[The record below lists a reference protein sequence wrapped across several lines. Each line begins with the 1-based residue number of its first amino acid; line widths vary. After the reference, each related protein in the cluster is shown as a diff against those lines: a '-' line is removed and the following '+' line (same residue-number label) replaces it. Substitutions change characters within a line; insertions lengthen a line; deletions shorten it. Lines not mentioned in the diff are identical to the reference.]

1 LTLPR
6 FNALTYNLMAERR
19 VVITGMGVVTPIGN
33 DLETVWSNLKN
44 GVSGIRTI
52 DAFDTTGY
60 DCKIGGQVR
69 DFDPKLFFK
78 NPKDVRRT
86 DRFTHLGMA
95 AAKMAMADSGIDVDN
110 LKERDRFGVIV
121 STGIGGLK
129 TLQDQLQIL
138 VTRGPGRNSPF
149 TIPMLISNM
158 AGGVISME
166 FDLRGPNLCIVTAC
180 ATSNNAIGES
190 WRIIKSGDADI
201 FLAGGAEASIVEIGI
216 AGFSAMKALST
227 RNDEPERASRPF
239 DRDRDG
245 FVMSEGAGVVVVEEL
260 EHARARGAKI
270 YCEITGYGVSADAYH
285 MTAPPPDGEGAARA
299 MKLALDHARI
309 SPEQVDYINAH
320 ATSTDIGDI
329 CETRAIKQI
338 FGENAYKVSISATK
352 SMTGHLL
359 GGAGGIEMAA
369 CALAIR
375 DSVIPPTINL
385 ENPGEE
391 CDLDY
396 TPNVAREKKVRIALN
411 NSFGFGGHNAT
422 LVASA
427 FEG

>member
-1 LTLPR
+1 M
-6 FNALTYNLMAERR
+6 NNDRR
-19 VVITGMGVVTPIGN
+19 VVITGLGAITPLGS
-33 DLETVWSNLKN
+33 DVETFWSNLKN
-44 GVSGIRTI
+44 GVSGIRAI
-52 DAFDTTGY
+52 DAFDTTAY

-78 NPKDVRRT
+78 NPKDLRRT
-86 DRFTHLGMA
+86 DRFTQLSMA
-95 AAKMAMADSGIDVDN
+95 AAKMAVEDSGIDMEN
-110 LKERDRFGVIV
+110 LERRDRFGVIV

-129 TLQDQLQIL
+129 TLQDQLTIL
-138 VTRGPGRNSPF
+138 LTKGPSRNSPF

-158 AGGVISME
+158 ASGVISME
-166 FDLRGPNLCIVTAC
+166 FNLRGPNLCIVTAC

-190 WRIIKSGDADI
+190 WRIIKFGDADV
-201 FLAGGAEASIVEIGI
+201 FLAGGSEASIVEIGL
-216 AGFSAMKALST
+216 AGFSAMRALST
-227 RNDEPERASRPF
+227 HNDEPERASRPF

-260 EHARARGAKI
+260 EHAKARGAKI
-270 YCEITGYGVSADAYH
+270 YCEITGYGVSGDAYH
-285 MTAPPPDGEGAARA
+285 MTAPPPNGEGAARA
-299 MKLALDHARI
+299 MQMALEHARI
-309 SPEQVDYINAH
+309 SPDHVDYINAH

-329 CETRAIKQI
+329 CETRAIKQV
-338 FGENAYKVSISATK
+338 FGDYAYKVAISSTK

-359 GGAGGIEMAA
+359 GGAGGVEMAA

-396 TPNVAREKKVRIALN
+396 TPNVAREKKVRVALN

-422 LVASA
+422 LLAAA

>member
-1 LTLPR
+1 
-6 FNALTYNLMAERR
+6 MAERR

-33 DLETVWSNLKN
+33 DLETFWLNLKN
-44 GVSGIRTI
+44 GVSGIHTI

-60 DCKIGGQVR
+60 DCRIGGQVR
-69 DFDPKLFFK
+69 DFDPKRFFK

-86 DRFTHLGMA
+86 DRFTHLAMA
-95 AAKMAMADSGIDVDN
+95 AAKMAMADSGIDVGN
-110 LKERDRFGVIV
+110 LQQRDRFGVIV

-138 VTRGPGRNSPF
+138 LTKGPGRNSPF
-149 TIPMLISNM
+149 TIPMLIGNM

-201 FLAGGAEASIVEIGI
+201 FLAGGAEASIVEIGV

-245 FVMSEGAGVVVVEEL
+245 FVISEGAGVVVVEEL
-260 EHARARGAKI
+260 EHAKARGAKI

-299 MKLALDHARI
+299 MKLALEHARI

-320 ATSTDIGDI
+320 ATSTDIGDL

-338 FGENAYKVSISATK
+338 FREYAYRVSISATK

-396 TPNVAREKKVRIALN
+396 TPNVAREKKVGIALN

-422 LVASA
+422 VVASA

>member
-1 LTLPR
+1 M
-6 FNALTYNLMAERR
+6 NNDRR
-19 VVITGMGVVTPIGN
+19 VVITGLGSVTPLGN
-33 DLETVWSNLKN
+33 DVETFWSNLKN
-44 GVSGIRTI
+44 GVSGIHAI
-52 DAFDTTGY
+52 DAFDTSAY
-60 DCKIGGQVR
+60 DCRIGGQVR
-69 DFDPKLFFK
+69 NFDPKPFFK

-86 DRFTHLGMA
+86 DRFTQLSMA
-95 AAKMAMADSGIDVDN
+95 AAKMAVEDSGIDVEKLDR
-110 LKERDRFGVIV
+110 RDRFGVNI
-121 STGIGGLK
+121 STGIGALT
-129 TLQDQLQIL
+129 TLHDQLTIL
-138 VTRGPGRNSPF
+138 LTKSPSRNSPF

-158 AGGVISME
+158 ASGVISME
-166 FDLRGPNLCIVTAC
+166 FDLHGPNLCIVTAC

-190 WRIIKSGDADI
+190 WRIIKFGDADV
-201 FLAGGAEASIVEIGI
+201 FLAGGSEAPIVAIGL

-245 FVMSEGAGVVVVEEL
+245 FVMSEGAGIVVVEEL
-260 EHARARGAKI
+260 EHAKARGAKI
-270 YCEITGYGVSADAYH
+270 YCELIGYGMSADAYH

-299 MKLALDHARI
+299 MRMAMEHARI
-309 SPEQVDYINAH
+309 SPDPADYINAH
-320 ATSTDIGDI
+320 ATSTDIGDL
-329 CETRAIKQI
+329 CETRAIKQV
-338 FGENAYKVSISATK
+338 FGEQAYKVSISSTK

-396 TPNVAREKKVRIALN
+396 TPNVAREKKVRVALN

-427 FEG
+427 F

>member
-1 LTLPR
+1 
-6 FNALTYNLMAERR
+6 MADRR
-19 VVITGMGVVTPIGN
+19 VVITGLGAITPLGN
-33 DLETVWSNLKN
+33 DVETFWSNLKN

-52 DAFDTTGY
+52 DTFDTSGY
-60 DCKIGGQVR
+60 DCRIGGQVR
-69 DFDPKLFFK
+69 DFDPKPYFK
-78 NPKDVRRT
+78 NPKDLRRT
-86 DRFTHLGMA
+86 DRFTQLSMA
-95 AAKMAMADSGIDVDN
+95 AAKMALEDSGIDVAK
-110 LKERDRFGVIV
+110 LKRRDRFGVIV

-129 TLQDQLQIL
+129 TLQEQLTIL
-138 VTRGPGRNSPF
+138 LTKGPSRTSPF

-158 AGGVISME
+158 ASGVISME
-166 FDLRGPNLCIVTAC
+166 FDLHGPNFCIVTAC
-180 ATSNNAIGES
+180 ATANNAIGES
-190 WRIIKSGDADI
+190 WRIIKFGDADI
-201 FLAGGAEASIVEIGI
+201 FLAGGSEASIVEIGL

-245 FVMSEGAGVVVVEEL
+245 FVISEGAGVVVVEEL
-260 EHARARGAKI
+260 EHAKARGAKI
-270 YCEITGYGVSADAYH
+270 YCEITGYGLSADAYH

-299 MKLALDHARI
+299 MQMAMEHARV

-329 CETRAIKQI
+329 CETRAIKQV
-338 FGENAYKVSISATK
+338 FGDQAYKVAISSTK

-359 GGAGGIEMAA
+359 GGAGGVEMAA

-396 TPNVAREKKVRIALN
+396 TANVAREKKVRVALN

-422 LVASA
+422 LVAAA
-427 FEG
+427 FEK

>member
-1 LTLPR
+1 M
-6 FNALTYNLMAERR
+6 NNDRR
-19 VVITGMGVVTPIGN
+19 VVITGLGTVTPVGN
-33 DLETVWSNLKN
+33 DVERFWSNLKN
-44 GVSGIRTI
+44 GVSGIRAI
-52 DAFDTTGY
+52 DALDTTAY

-69 DFDPKLFFK
+69 DFDPKPFFK

-86 DRFTHLGMA
+86 DRFTQLSIA
-95 AAKMAMADSGIDVDN
+95 AAKMAIEDSGIDIAN
-110 LKERDRFGVIV
+110 LKHRDRFGVIV

-129 TLQDQLQIL
+129 TLQDQLTIL
-138 VTRGPGRNSPF
+138 LTKGPSRNSPF
-149 TIPMLISNM
+149 TIPMLIGNM
-158 AGGVISME
+158 ASGVISTE
-166 FDLRGPNLCIVTAC
+166 FNLRGPNLCIVTAC

-190 WRIIKSGDADI
+190 WRIIKFGDADI
-201 FLAGGAEASIVEIGI
+201 FLAGGSEAAIVEIGV
-216 AGFSAMKALST
+216 AGFSAMRALSR

-260 EHARARGAKI
+260 EHAKARGARI
-270 YCEITGYGVSADAYH
+270 YCEIAGYGLTADAYH
-285 MTAPPPDGEGAARA
+285 MTAPPPNGEGAARA
-299 MKLALDHARI
+299 MQLALKHARI
-309 SPEQVDYINAH
+309 SADQVDYINAH

-329 CETRAIKQI
+329 CETRAIKKV
-338 FGENAYKVSISATK
+338 FGDYAYKVPISSTK

-396 TPNVAREKKVRIALN
+396 TPNVAREKKVRVALN

-422 LVASA
+422 LVAAA
-427 FEG
+427 FEP

>member
-1 LTLPR
+1 MP
-6 FNALTYNLMAERR
+6 ERR

-33 DLETVWSNLKN
+33 TLETFWSNLRN
-44 GVSGIRTI
+44 GVSGIGII
-52 DAFDTTGY
+52 DTFDTKGY

-86 DRFTHLGMA
+86 DRFTHLAMA

-110 LKERDRFGVIV
+110 LKDRGRFGVLV
-121 STGIGGLK
+121 SSGIGGLK

-138 VTRGPGRNSPF
+138 LTKGPGRNSPF

-158 AGGVISME
+158 AGGAISME
-166 FDLRGPNLCIVTAC
+166 FNLRGPTLCIVTAC

-201 FLAGGAEASIVEIGI
+201 FLAGGSEASIVEIGV

-227 RNDEPERASRPF
+227 RNDAPERASRPF

-245 FVMSEGAGVVVVEEL
+245 FVMSEGSGVVVVEEL
-260 EHARARGAKI
+260 EHAKARGAKI

-299 MKLALDHARI
+299 MKMALEHARI

-320 ATSTDIGDI
+320 ATSTDIGDL

-338 FGENAYKVSISATK
+338 FGKDAYKVPISATK

-396 TPNVAREKKVRIALN
+396 TPNVAREKRVRFALN

>member
-1 LTLPR
+1 MT
-6 FNALTYNLMAERR
+6 ERR
-19 VVITGMGVVTPIGN
+19 VVITGLGVLTPVGN
-33 DLETVWSNLKN
+33 DVETFWSNLKN
-44 GVSGIRTI
+44 GVSGIHTI
-52 DAFDTTGY
+52 DAFDTAAY

-69 DFDPKLFFK
+69 GFDPKPFFK
-78 NPKDVRRT
+78 NPKDVRRS
-86 DRFTHLGMA
+86 DRFSQLAMG
-95 AAKMAMADSGIDVDN
+95 AAKMALEDSGIDIAN
-110 LKERDRFGVIV
+110 LKQRDRFGVLV
-121 STGIGGLK
+121 SSGIGGLK
-129 TLQDQLQIL
+129 TLQDQLTIL
-138 VTRGPGRNSPF
+138 LTKGPSRSSPF
-149 TIPMLISNM
+149 TIPMLLSNM
-158 AGGVISME
+158 ASGLISME
-166 FDLRGPNLCIVTAC
+166 FDLRGPNMCIVTAC
-180 ATSNNAIGES
+180 ATANNAIGES
-190 WRIIKSGDADI
+190 WRIIKFGDADI
-201 FLAGGAEASIVEIGI
+201 FLAGGSEASIVEIGL

-245 FVMSEGAGVVVVEEL
+245 FVVSEGAGIAVVEEL

-270 YCEITGYGVSADAYH
+270 YCELTGYGVSADAYH

-299 MKLALDHARI
+299 MQLALNHARL
-309 SPEQVDYINAH
+309 SPDRVDYINAH

-329 CETRAIKQI
+329 CETRAIKKV
-338 FGENAYKVSISATK
+338 FGDDAYKVAISSTK

-385 ENPGEE
+385 ENPGKE

-396 TPNVAREKKVRIALN
+396 TPNVAREKKVRVALN

-422 LVASA
+422 LVATA
-427 FEG
+427 FEK

>member
-1 LTLPR
+1 MTD
-6 FNALTYNLMAERR
+6 RR
-19 VVITGMGVVTPIGN
+19 VVITGLGVVTPLGN
-33 DLETVWSNLKN
+33 DVETFWSNLKN
-44 GVSGIRTI
+44 GVSGIHTI
-52 DAFDTTGY
+52 DAFDITGY
-60 DCKIGGQVR
+60 DCRIGGQVR
-69 DFDPKLFFK
+69 EFDPKPFFK

-86 DRFTHLGMA
+86 DRFTHLSMA
-95 AAKMAMADSGIDVDN
+95 AAKMALEDSGIDVAN
-110 LKERDRFGVIV
+110 LKQRDRFGVIV
-121 STGIGGLK
+121 STGIGGLR
-129 TLQDQLQIL
+129 TLQDQLRIL
-138 VTRGPGRNSPF
+138 LTKGPGRNSPF

-158 AGGVISME
+158 ASGVISME

-190 WRIIKSGDADI
+190 WRIIKFGDADI
-201 FLAGGAEASIVEIGI
+201 FLAGGSEASIVEIGL

-245 FVMSEGAGVVVVEEL
+245 FVMSEGAGIVVVEEL
-260 EHARARGAKI
+260 EHAKARGAKI
-270 YCEITGYGVSADAYH
+270 YCELTGYGISADAYH
-285 MTAPPPDGEGAARA
+285 MTSPPPDGEGAARA
-299 MKLALDHARI
+299 MQLALDHAGL
-309 SPEQVDYINAH
+309 SPDQVDYINAH

-329 CETRAIKQI
+329 CETRALKKV
-338 FGENAYKVSISATK
+338 FGDYAYKVAISSTK

-385 ENPGEE
+385 DNPGEE

-396 TPNVAREKKVRIALN
+396 TPNAAREKKVRVALN

-422 LVASA
+422 LVAAA
-427 FEG
+427 FEK

>member
-1 LTLPR
+1 MP
-6 FNALTYNLMAERR
+6 ERR
-19 VVITGMGVVTPIGN
+19 VVITGMGVVTPVGN
-33 DLETVWSNLKN
+33 GIETFWSNLKN
-44 GVSGIRTI
+44 GVSGIGTI

-69 DFDPKLFFK
+69 DFDPKPFFK

-86 DRFTHLGMA
+86 DRFTHFAMA
-95 AAKMAMADSGIDVDN
+95 AAKMAVADSGIDMDN

-138 VTRGPGRNSPF
+138 VTKGPGRNSPF

-190 WRIIKSGDADI
+190 WRIIKFGDADI
-201 FLAGGAEASIVEIGI
+201 FLAGGVEASIVEIGV
-216 AGFSAMKALST
+216 AGFSAMKALSK

-245 FVMSEGAGVVVVEEL
+245 FVMSEGSGVVVVEEL

-299 MKLALDHARI
+299 MKMALDHARI

-320 ATSTDIGDI
+320 ATSTDIGDL

-338 FGENAYKVSISATK
+338 FGAYADKVSISATK

-396 TPNVAREKKVRIALN
+396 TPNVAREKKVRVALN

>member
-1 LTLPR
+1 M
-6 FNALTYNLMAERR
+6 NNDRR
-19 VVITGMGVVTPIGN
+19 VVITGLGAFSPLGN
-33 DLETVWSNLKN
+33 DVETFWSNLKN
-44 GVSGIRTI
+44 GVSGIHTI
-52 DAFDTTGY
+52 DTFDTSAY
-60 DCKIGGQVR
+60 DCRIGGQVR
-69 DFDPKLFFK
+69 DFDPKRFFK

-86 DRFTHLGMA
+86 DRFTQLAMA
-95 AAKMAMADSGIDVDN
+95 ASKMAVEDSGIDIEN
-110 LKERDRFGVIV
+110 LERRDRFGVIV

-129 TLQDQLQIL
+129 TLQDQLTIL
-138 VTRGPGRNSPF
+138 LTKGPSRNSPF

-158 AGGVISME
+158 ATGVISME
-166 FDLRGPNLCIVTAC
+166 FNLRGPNLCIVTAC

-190 WRIIKSGDADI
+190 WRIIKFGDADI
-201 FLAGGAEASIVEIGI
+201 FLAGGSEASIVEIGL

-260 EHARARGAKI
+260 EHAKARGAKI
-270 YCEITGYGVSADAYH
+270 YCELTGYGVSADAYH
-285 MTAPPPDGEGAARA
+285 MTAPPPNGQGAARA
-299 MKLALDHARI
+299 MQLALEHAGI
-309 SPEQVDYINAH
+309 SPDQVDYINAH

-329 CETRAIKQI
+329 CETRAIKQV
-338 FGENAYKVSISATK
+338 FGDTAYKVAISSTK

-359 GGAGGIEMAA
+359 GGAGGVEMAA

-375 DSVIPPTINL
+375 DGVIPPTINL

-396 TPNVAREKKVRIALN
+396 TPNVAREKKVRVVLN

-422 LVASA
+422 LVATA
-427 FEG
+427 FEKQ

>member
-1 LTLPR
+1 MNTD
-6 FNALTYNLMAERR
+6 RR
-19 VVITGMGVVTPIGN
+19 VVITGLGAVTPIGN
-33 DLETVWSNLKN
+33 NVETFWSNLKN
-44 GVSGIRTI
+44 GVSGIRKI
-52 DAFDTTGY
+52 QGFDTTGY
-60 DCKIGGQVR
+60 DCQIAGEVQ
-69 DFDPKLFFK
+69 DFDPKPFFK
-78 NPKDVRRT
+78 NPKDVRRA
-86 DRFTHLGMA
+86 DRFTQLAMA
-95 AAKMAMADSGIDVDN
+95 GAKMALEDSGIEVE
-110 LKERDRFGVIV
+110 KQRRDRFGVIV
-121 STGIGGLK
+121 SSGIGGLK
-129 TLQDQLQIL
+129 TLQDQHAVLL
-138 VTRGPGRNSPF
+138 TKGPSRNSPF

-158 AGGVISME
+158 ASGLISME
-166 FDLRGPNLCIVTAC
+166 YGLQGPNMCIVTAC

-190 WRIIKSGDADI
+190 WRIIKFGDADI
-201 FLAGGAEASIVEIGI
+201 FLAGGSEASVVAIGL

-227 RNDEPERASRPF
+227 RN
-239 DRDRDG
+239 
-245 FVMSEGAGVVVVEEL
+245 EEL
-260 EHARARGAKI
+260 EHAKARGAKI
-270 YCEITGYGVSADAYH
+270 YCELMGYGLSADAYH

-299 MKLALDHARI
+299 MQLALEHARI
-309 SPEQVDYINAH
+309 SPEQVNYINAH

-329 CETRAIKQI
+329 CETRAIKQV
-338 FGENAYKVSISATK
+338 FGEHAHKVAISSTK

-396 TPNVAREKKVRIALN
+396 TPNVAREKKVRVALN

-422 LVASA
+422 LVAAA

>member
-1 LTLPR
+1 
-6 FNALTYNLMAERR
+6 MAERR
-19 VVITGMGVVTPIGN
+19 VVITGMGVITPVGN
-33 DLETVWSNLKN
+33 DLETFWSNLKN
-44 GVSGIRTI
+44 GTSGISTI

-69 DFDPKLFFK
+69 GLDPKSFFK

-86 DRFTHLGMA
+86 DRFTHLAMA
-95 AAKMAMADSGIDVDN
+95 AAKMAIADSGIDMAN
-110 LKERDRFGVIV
+110 LKHRDRFGVIV

-138 VTRGPGRNSPF
+138 VTKGPGRNSPF

-166 FDLRGPNLCIVTAC
+166 FGLSGPNLCIVTAC

-190 WRIIKSGDADI
+190 WRIIKFGDADI
-201 FLAGGAEASIVEIGI
+201 FLAGGSEASIVEIGV

-227 RNDEPERASRPF
+227 RNDEPARASRPF

-245 FVMSEGAGVVVVEEL
+245 FVMSEGAGIVLVEEL

-270 YCEITGYGVSADAYH
+270 YCEITGYGLSADAYH

-299 MKLALDHARI
+299 MKFALEHAGI

-320 ATSTDIGDI
+320 ATSTDIGDL
-329 CETRAIKQI
+329 CETRAIKHI
-338 FGENAYKVSISATK
+338 FGEQAYKVAISSTK

-359 GGAGGIEMAA
+359 GGAGGVEMAA

-385 ENPGEE
+385 ENPDEE

-396 TPNVAREKKVRIALN
+396 TPNVAREKRVRVALN

>member
-1 LTLPR
+1 
-6 FNALTYNLMAERR
+6 
-19 VVITGMGVVTPIGN
+19 MGVVTPVGN
-33 DLETVWSNLKN
+33 GLETFWSNLKN

-60 DCKIGGQVR
+60 DCKIGGEVR
-69 DFDPKLFFK
+69 DFDPKQFFK

-86 DRFTHLGMA
+86 DRFTHLAMA
-95 AAKMAMADSGIDVDN
+95 AAKMALEDSGIDVAN
-110 LKERDRFGVIV
+110 LKRRDRFGVLV
-121 STGIGGLK
+121 SSGIGGLK
-129 TLQDQLQIL
+129 TLQDQLTIL
-138 VTRGPGRNSPF
+138 LTKGPSRTSPF
-149 TIPMLISNM
+149 TIPMLLSNM
-158 AGGVISME
+158 ASGLISME
-166 FDLRGPNLCIVTAC
+166 FDLHGPNMCIVTAC

-190 WRIIKSGDADI
+190 WRIIKFGDADI
-201 FLAGGAEASIVEIGI
+201 FLAGGSEACVVEIGL
-216 AGFSAMKALST
+216 AGFSAMKAVST

-245 FVMSEGAGVVVVEEL
+245 FVVSEGAGIVVAEEL
-260 EHARARGAKI
+260 EHAKARGAKI
-270 YCEITGYGVSADAYH
+270 YCELTGYGLSADAYH
-285 MTAPPPDGEGAARA
+285 ITAPPPDGEGAARA
-299 MKLALDHARI
+299 MQLALEHARL
-309 SPEQVDYINAH
+309 SPDQVDYINAH

-329 CETRAIKQI
+329 CETRAIKQVV
-338 FGENAYKVSISATK
+338 GDYAYKVAISSTK

-396 TPNVAREKKVRIALN
+396 TPNVAREKKVRVVLN